1 VAARRRLALLYCLIL
16 AAYSVSWIRLIRT
29 PPPATLGFESR
40 YRPAAA
46 RIDVEDVFPQGPAEK
61 AGLKKGD
68 RIVSINGAR
77 IDSYEPLL
85 NLRGRARPGDVATV
99 EIERGGTP
107 LTLILTAAAFDRP
120 WLATGTWLPPTL
132 GGAIEQL
139 LTFYPLPFLIVAATV
154 LLQRPEDPHAWL
166 LALVLGGYIAGSP
179 PTELEHRMSAAWRGV
194 IFAFWALLNTPLPA
208 LTYAFFSVFPAH
220 SPLDRRV
227 PWLKYVGIGIAL
239 ALAVPLAIGSLA
251 YQGSFTLWWLD
262 ERVRVQS
269 GVSWAITL
277 YSIGFTLLALV
288 SLSLNA
294 FGPRDVQRKTRVI
307 LFGMVVGTLPIV
319 ALQVAIVSNLV
330 TPTGIPPLVWALAI
344 LSLFAIPV
352 SLGYAVVKHR
362 AMEIPALLRRSAR
375 YVLVRRGMVTLAVLV
390 GLAVMFGFVR
400 IVGRVSDLPG
410 DQLSMGLLAGSLFGG
425 LLALAGQRAWQPA
438 FERLDRAF
446 FRGAYDARRV
456 LQTLAQ
462 QSRTATDRASLA
474 ALIDDSVLQALHPQ
488 TLLVFLRGD
497 DDRTFS
503 AAAHEGLSGSAARLP
518 ATTTQLSELARRG
531 RPLLIDPATLAPGEP
546 WATFAALAPEA
557 LVPLIGR
564 SGQPEGLLV
573 LGRRLSDEPYSGE
586 DVALLASVGT
596 QAGLA
601 LENIRLAETM
611 AARIEAERR
620 TARDLEI
627 ARDVQS
633 KLLPQDRPPLST
645 LDYAGAC
652 LQARI
657 VGGDFFD
664 FVSIGTGQVGLV
676 LADISGKGISAALL
690 MATLQANL
698 RALYAQARNDLAGIL
713 AVVNKVFYDSTAA
726 NHYATL
732 FFGLY
737 DEGTRT
743 LRYANCGHLPPIVRR
758 TSGAIERLN
767 VTGPVVG
774 LFEVWKCETRCVQ
787 LAPDD
792 LLVIFTDGV
801 TDATGP
807 DGDEFGEQRLI
818 DVIAEHHDR
827 PARSLLQEIVDDVK
841 GYGGPEQ
848 FDDLT
853 LIVARAV

>member
-1 VAARRRLALLYCLIL
+1 MAARRRLALLYCIL
-16 AAYSVSWIRLIRT
+16 LAVYSGAWIHLVRT

-40 YRPAAA
+40 YRPGAA
-46 RIDVEDVFPQGPAEK
+46 RIDVADVYPHGPAEK

-68 RIVSINGAR
+68 RIVAINGAK
-77 IDSYEPLL
+77 IDSNDPLL
-85 NLRGRARPGDVATV
+85 NLRGRLRPGDIAEIQVERDGALVALV
-99 EIERGGTP
+99 
-107 LTLILTAAAFDRP
+107 LTAAAFERP
-120 WLATGTWLPPTL
+120 WLTGGWLLPTI
-132 GGAIEQL
+132 GGLIEQL
-139 LTFYPLPFLIVAATV
+139 LSFYPLPFLIVAAAV
-154 LLQRPEDPHAWL
+154 LLQRPDDPRAWL
-166 LALVLGGYIAGSP
+166 LALMLGGFIASAP
-179 PTELEHRMSAAWRGV
+179 LVQFEHRIATPWRGFF
-194 IFAFWALLNTPLPA
+194 FAYSTLLELPLAA

-227 PWLKYVGIGIAL
+227 PWLKYAGISFGL
-239 ALAVPLAIGSLA
+239 ALAVPLAVASFV
-251 YQGSFTLWWLD
+251 YRGSFPLWWL
-262 ERVRVQS
+262 EEQVLEYAIVR
-269 GVSWAITL
+269 WAITA
-277 YSIGFTLLALV
+277 YSLGFMLLALV
-288 SLSLNA
+288 SLTLNA
-294 FGPRDVQRKTRVI
+294 FGPRDVRRKTRVI
-307 LFGMVVGTLPIV
+307 LFGTAVGTLPIV
-319 ALQVAIVSNLV
+319 FLQTLVVLDLVSPTSVPPVA
-330 TPTGIPPLVWALAI
+330 WALAI

-375 YVLVRRGMVTLAVLV
+375 YVLVRRGMVTLAIVV
-390 GLAVMFGFVR
+390 GLAVTFGFVR
-400 IVGRVSDLPG
+400 LVGRVSDLPG

-425 LLALAGQRAWQPA
+425 VLALAGQRAWQPA
-438 FERLDRAF
+438 AERLDRAF
-446 FRGAYDARRV
+446 FRGSYDARRV

-488 TLLVFLRGD
+488 MLLVFLRGGD
-497 DDRTFS
+497 DWTFS
-503 AAAHEGLSGSAARLP
+503 AAAHEGLSGDDARLP
-518 ATTTQLSELARRG
+518 ATVAQLNELARRG
-531 RPLLIDPATLAPGEP
+531 RPKLIDPVLLAPGQA
-546 WATFAALAPEA
+546 WASFAALAPEA
-557 LVPLIGR
+557 LVPLVGR
-564 SGQPEGLLV
+564 SGQLEGLLV

-611 AARIEAERR
+611 AARLEAERR

-627 ARDVQS
+627 ARDVQA
-633 KLLPQDRPPLST
+633 KLLPQDRPPLAT

-664 FVSIGTGQVGLV
+664 FVSVGVGQVGFV

-698 RALYAQARNDLAGIL
+698 RALYAHAREDLAGIL
-713 AVVNKVFYDSTAA
+713 SVVNKVFYDSTAA

-743 LRYANCGHLPPIVRR
+743 LRYANCGHLPPLVRR
-758 TSGAIERLN
+758 AGGAIERLN

-774 LFEVWKCETRCVQ
+774 LFEPWKCDTRCVQ
-787 LAPDD
+787 LERGD
-792 LLVIFTDGV
+792 LVVIFTDGV
-801 TDATGP
+801 TDANSP
-807 DGDEFGEQRLI
+807 DGEEFGEQRLI
-818 DVIAEHHDR
+818 DVIAEHYDQG
-827 PARSLLQEIVDDVK
+827 ARSLLQEIVDDVK
-841 GYGGPEQ
+841 SFGGSEQ

-853 LIVARAV
+853 LIVAKAV

>member
-1 VAARRRLALLYCLIL
+1 VARRRLALLYCIIL
-16 AAYSVSWIRLIRT
+16 AAYSFSWIRLVRQ
-29 PPPATLGFESR
+29 PPAATLGFESR
-40 YRPAAA
+40 YRPSAA
-46 RIDVEDVFPQGPAEK
+46 RLDVEGVFPQSPAAK
-61 AGLKKGD
+61 AGVKKGD
-68 RIVSINGAR
+68 RIVTINGAP
-77 IDSYEPLL
+77 IDSYEPWL
-85 NLRGRARPGDVATV
+85 NFRGHARPGDVATL
-99 EIERGGTP
+99 EIERDGAP
-107 LTLILTAAAFDRP
+107 LTLVLTAATLERP
-120 WLATGTWLPPTL
+120 WLAGNSWLSPAIS
-132 GGAIEQL
+132 GAIEQL
-139 LTFYPLPFLIVAATV
+139 LTLYPLPFLIVATAV
-154 LLQRPEDPHAWL
+154 LLQRPEDPRAWL
-166 LALVLGGYIAGSP
+166 LALMLGGFIAAAPLS
-179 PTELEHRMSAAWRGV
+179 ELEHRIPSQWRGV
-194 IFAFWALLNTPLPA
+194 LFAFWALLDVPLPA

-227 PWLKYVGIGIAL
+227 PWLKYAGIGTAL
-239 ALAVPLAIGSLA
+239 ALAMPLAISAVA
-251 YQGSFTLWWLD
+251 YSGSFPVWWLE
-262 ERVRVQS
+262 ERMLSAGARW
-269 GVSWAITL
+269 GMTL
-277 YSIGFTLLALV
+277 YSIGFMTLALV
-288 SLSLNA
+288 SLGLNA
-294 FGPRDVQRKTRVI
+294 FGPLDVQRKTRVI
-307 LFGMVVGTLPIV
+307 LFGTAVGTVPIV
-319 ALQVAIVSNLV
+319 VLQTLVALDVVSPASV
-330 TPTGIPPLVWALAI
+330 PPLAWALAI

-375 YVLVRRGMVTLAVLV
+375 YVLVRRGMVTLALLV
-390 GLAVMFGFVR
+390 GFAVTFGFVR
-400 IVGRVSDLPG
+400 LVGRVSDVPG
-410 DQLSMGLLAGSLFGG
+410 DQLSVGLLAGSLFGG
-425 LLALAGQRAWQPA
+425 LLALVGQRAWLPA
-438 FERLDRAF
+438 AERLDRAF

-462 QSRTATDRASLA
+462 ESRTATDRTSLA

-488 TLLVFLRGD
+488 TLLVFLRSD
-497 DDRTFS
+497 DEWTFT
-503 AAAHEGLSGSAARLP
+503 AAAHEGLSGADAHLSATRA
-518 ATTTQLSELARRG
+518 QLNELARRG
-531 RPLLIDPATLAPGEP
+531 RPLLIDPASLVPAAPWES
-546 WATFAALAPEA
+546 FAFLAPEA

-564 SGQPEGLLV
+564 SGQLEGLLV

-586 DVALLASVGT
+586 DVSLLASVGT

-611 AARIEAERR
+611 AARLEVERR

-627 ARDVQS
+627 ARDVQA
-633 KLLPQDRPPLST
+633 KLLPQDRPPLAT

-664 FVSIGTGQVGLV
+664 FVAMGSGQVGLV

-698 RALYAQARNDLAGIL
+698 RALYAQARDDLAGIL

-737 DEGTRT
+737 DENTRT

-758 TSGAIERLN
+758 SSGAIERLS

-774 LFEVWKCETRCVQ
+774 LFESWKCETRCVQ
-787 LAPDD
+787 LEVDD

-801 TDATGP
+801 TDATALNGE
-807 DGDEFGEQRLI
+807 EFGEQRLAE
-818 DVIAEHHDR
+818 VIGDHHDL
-827 PARSLLQEIVDDVK
+827 PARALLQEIVDDVK
-841 GYGGPEQ
+841 RYGGPEQ

>member
-16 AAYSVSWIRLIRT
+16 AAYSVSWIRLVRT
-29 PPPATLGFESR
+29 PAPATLGFESR

-46 RIDVEDVFPQGPAEK
+46 RIEVENVFPHGPGER

-68 RIVSINGAR
+68 RIVTIDGAK
-77 IDSYEPLL
+77 IDNYDRLL
-85 NLRGRARPGDVATV
+85 NLRGRVRPGDSAKLEVERDGGPVALV
-99 EIERGGTP
+99 
-107 LTLILTAAAFDRP
+107 LTAAAFERP
-120 WLATGTWLPPTL
+120 WLTGGRLLPTL
-132 GGAIEQL
+132 GGVIEQL
-139 LTFYPLPFLIVAATV
+139 LTFYPLPFLMVAATV
-154 LLQRPEDPHAWL
+154 LLQRPNDPHAWL
-166 LALVLGGYIAGSP
+166 LALMLGGFIVAAP
-179 PTELEHRMSAAWRGV
+179 LIEFEHRIPSGWRGV
-194 IFAFWALLNTPLPA
+194 LFAFWALLYVPLSA

-227 PWLKYVGIGIAL
+227 PWLKYVGIGFGL
-239 ALAVPLAIGSLA
+239 ALGVPLAIGSLV
-251 YQGSFTLWWLD
+251 YGGSFPLWWVE
-262 ERVRVQS
+262 ERLLNYEPVR
-269 GVSWAITL
+269 WCITA
-277 YSIGFTLLALV
+277 YSIGFMLLAFV
-288 SLSLNA
+288 SLTLNA

-307 LFGMVVGTLPIV
+307 LFGMAVGTLPIV
-319 ALQVAIVSNLV
+319 LIQVFVALDVAG
-330 TPTGIPPLVWALAI
+330 PAAIPPLVWALAI

-390 GLAVMFGFVR
+390 GLAVTFGFVR

-425 LLALAGQRAWQPA
+425 LLTLAGQRAWQPA

-446 FRGAYDARRV
+446 FRGSYDARRV

-462 QSRTATDRASLA
+462 QSRTATDRTNLA
-474 ALIDDSVLQALHPQ
+474 LLIDDSVLQALHPQ
-488 TLLVFLRGD
+488 TLLVYLRGGD
-497 DDRTFS
+497 DWTFS
-503 AAAHEGLSGSAARLP
+503 TAAHEGLSGVDARLP
-518 ATTTQLSELARRG
+518 ATPAQLNDLARRG
-531 RPLLIDPATLAPGEP
+531 RPLLIDPASLTPGAA
-546 WATFAALAPEA
+546 WATFAPLAPEA
-557 LVPLIGR
+557 LVPLVGR
-564 SGQPEGLLV
+564 SGQLEGLLV

-586 DVALLASVGT
+586 DVALLASVGM

-611 AARIEAERR
+611 AARMEAERR

-664 FVSIGTGQVGLV
+664 FVSVGVGRVGLV

-698 RALYAQARNDLAGIL
+698 RALYAQAPHDLAGIL
-713 AVVNKVFYDSTAA
+713 GVVNKVFYDSTAA

-737 DEGTRT
+737 DEVTRE
-743 LRYANCGHLPPIVRR
+743 LLYANCGHLPPIVRR
-758 TSGAIERLN
+758 AAGAIERLA

-774 LFEVWKCETRCVQ
+774 LFEPWKCETRCVQ
-787 LAPDD
+787 LEPDD

-807 DGDEFGEQRLI
+807 DGEEFGEERLV
-818 DVIAEHHDR
+818 DVISEHHDR
-827 PARSLLQEIVDDVK
+827 NARSLLQEIVDDVK
-841 GYGGPEQ
+841 GYGGAEQ

-853 LIVARAV
+853 LIVAKAV

>member
-1 VAARRRLALLYCLIL
+1 VVARRRLALLYCVIL
-16 AAYSVSWIRLIRT
+16 AAYSLSWIRLVRQ
-29 PPPATLGFESR
+29 PPAATLGFESS
-40 YRPAAA
+40 YRPSAA
-46 RIDVEDVFPQGPAEK
+46 RLDVEGIFPQSPAAK

-68 RIVSINGAR
+68 RIVTINGAP
-77 IDSYEPLL
+77 IDSYEPWL
-85 NLRGRARPGDVATV
+85 NFRGHARPGDVATL
-99 EIERGGTP
+99 EIERDGAP
-107 LTLILTAAAFDRP
+107 LTLVLTAATLERP
-120 WLATGTWLPPTL
+120 WLAGNSWLSPAIS
-132 GGAIEQL
+132 GAIEQL
-139 LTFYPLPFLIVAATV
+139 LTFYPLPFLIVATAV
-154 LLQRPEDPHAWL
+154 LLQRPEDPRAWL
-166 LALVLGGYIAGSP
+166 LALMLGGFIAAAPLS
-179 PTELEHRMSAAWRGV
+179 ELEHRIPSQWRGV
-194 IFAFWALLNTPLPA
+194 LFAFWALLDVPLPA

-227 PWLKYVGIGIAL
+227 PWLKYAGIGIAL
-239 ALAVPLAIGSLA
+239 ALATPLAISALA
-251 YQGSFTLWWLD
+251 YGGSFPVWWLE
-262 ERVRVQS
+262 ERMLS
-269 GVSWAITL
+269 AGALWAVTL
-277 YSIGFTLLALV
+277 YSIGFMSLALV
-288 SLSLNA
+288 SLGLNA

-307 LFGMVVGTLPIV
+307 LFGMAVGTVPIV
-319 ALQVAIVSNLV
+319 ILQTLVALDVAS
-330 TPTGIPPLVWALAI
+330 PASIPPLAWALAI

-390 GLAVMFGFVR
+390 GLAVTFGFVR
-400 IVGRVSDLPG
+400 LVGRVSDVPG
-410 DQLSMGLLAGSLFGG
+410 DQLSVGLLAASLFGG
-425 LLALAGQRAWQPA
+425 LLALVGQRAGLPA
-438 FERLDRAF
+438 AERLDRAF

-462 QSRTATDRASLA
+462 ESRTATDRASLA

-488 TLLVFLRGD
+488 TLLVFLRSD
-497 DDRTFS
+497 DEWTFT
-503 AAAHEGLSGSAARLP
+503 AAAHEGLAGADAQLP
-518 ATTTQLSELARRG
+518 ATRAQLNELARRG
-531 RPLLIDPATLAPGEP
+531 RPLLIDPAALAPEAP
-546 WATFAALAPEA
+546 WESFAFLAPEA

-564 SGQPEGLLV
+564 SGQLEGLLL

-586 DVALLASVGT
+586 DVSLLASVGT

-611 AARIEAERR
+611 AARLEVERR

-627 ARDVQS
+627 ARDVQA
-633 KLLPQDRPPLST
+633 KLLPQDRPPLAT

-664 FVSIGTGQVGLV
+664 FVAMGAGQVGFV

-698 RALYAQARNDLAGIL
+698 RALYAQARDDLAGIL

-737 DEGTRT
+737 DENTRT

-758 TSGAIERLN
+758 SSGAIERLS

-774 LFEVWKCETRCVQ
+774 LFETWKCETRCVQ
-787 LAPDD
+787 LEPDD

-801 TDATGP
+801 TDATALNGEEF
-807 DGDEFGEQRLI
+807 GDERLAE
-818 DVIAEHHDR
+818 VIADHHDL
-827 PARSLLQEIVDDVK
+827 PARALLQEIVDDVK
-841 GYGGPEQ
+841 RYGGPEQ

>member
-1 VAARRRLALLYCLIL
+1 VAARRRLALLYCILL
-16 AAYSVSWIRLIRT
+16 AAYSGAWIRLVRT

-46 RIDVEDVFPQGPAEK
+46 RIDVATVFPQGPAEK

-68 RIVSINGAR
+68 RIVAINGTK
-77 IDSYEPLL
+77 IDSYDLLL
-85 NLRGRARPGDVATV
+85 NLRGRVRPGDIAKLEV
-99 EIERGGTP
+99 ERDGTP
-107 LTLILTAAAFDRP
+107 VALVLTAATLERP
-120 WLATGTWLPPTL
+120 WLTGGWLLPTI
-132 GGAIEQL
+132 GGIIEQL
-139 LTFYPLPFLIVAATV
+139 LTFYPLPFLIVAAAV
-154 LLQRPEDPHAWL
+154 LLQRPDDPRAWL
-166 LALVLGGYIAGSP
+166 LALMLGGFLASAP
-179 PTELEHRMSAAWRGV
+179 LVEFEHRIAAGWRGV
-194 IFAFWALLNTPLPA
+194 LFAFWALLDLPLA
-208 LTYAFFSVFPAH
+208 AFTYAFFSVFPAH

-227 PWLKYVGIGIAL
+227 PWLKYLGVGAGL
-239 ALAVPLAIGSLA
+239 AMGVPLAIASLM
-251 YQGSFTLWWLD
+251 YGGSFPLWWMD
-262 ERVRVQS
+262 EQLLRFDIVRW
-269 GVSWAITL
+269 GITA
-277 YSIGFTLLALV
+277 YSVGFMLLALV
-288 SLSLNA
+288 SLTMNA

-307 LFGMVVGTLPIV
+307 LFGTAVGTLPIV
-319 ALQVAIVSNLV
+319 LLQTLVILNLAS
-330 TPTGIPPLVWALAI
+330 PTSVPPLAWALAI
-344 LSLFAIPV
+344 LALFAIPV

-375 YVLVRRGMVTLAVLV
+375 YVLVRRGMVTLAILV
-390 GLAVMFGFVR
+390 GLSVTFGFAR
-400 IVGRVSDLPG
+400 LVGRVSDLPG

-425 LLALAGQRAWQPA
+425 LLALAGQRAWLPA
-438 FERLDRAF
+438 AERLDRAF
-446 FRGAYDARRV
+446 FRGSYDARRV

-488 TLLVFLRGD
+488 MLLVFLRGGD
-497 DDRTFS
+497 DWTFS
-503 AAAHEGLSGSAARLP
+503 AAAHEGLSGDDARLP
-518 ATTTQLSELARRG
+518 ATVTQLNELARRG
-531 RPLLIDPATLAPGEP
+531 RPILIDPALLAPGQA
-546 WATFAALAPEA
+546 WASFAALAPEA
-557 LVPLIGR
+557 LVPLVGR
-564 SGQPEGLLV
+564 SGQLEGLLV

-611 AARIEAERR
+611 AARLEAARR

-627 ARDVQS
+627 ARDVQA
-633 KLLPQDRPPLST
+633 KLLPQDRPPLTT

-664 FVSIGTGQVGLV
+664 FVSVGAGQVGFV

-698 RALYAQARNDLAGIL
+698 RALYAHARQDLAGIL
-713 AVVNKVFYDSTAA
+713 AIVNKVFYDSTAA

-732 FFGLY
+732 FFGVY

-758 TSGAIERLN
+758 ANGAVERLS

-774 LFEVWKCETRCVQ
+774 LFEPWKCETRCVQ
-787 LAPDD
+787 LEPGD

-801 TDATGP
+801 TDANSPEGE
-807 DGDEFGEQRLI
+807 EFGEQRLV

-827 PARSLLQEIVDDVK
+827 SARLLLQEIVDDVK
-841 GYGGPEQ
+841 AFGGPEQ

-853 LIVARAV
+853 LIVAKAV